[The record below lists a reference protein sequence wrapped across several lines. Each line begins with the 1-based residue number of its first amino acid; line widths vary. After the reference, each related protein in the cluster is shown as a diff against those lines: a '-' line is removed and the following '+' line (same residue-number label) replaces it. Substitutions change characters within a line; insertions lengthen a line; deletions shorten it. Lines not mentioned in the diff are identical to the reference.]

1 MQKTFLRLLFIFGLL
16 LFLPLIR
23 RKPSK
28 EMNEWLIVFF
38 TKGYIS
44 SILDTIVYKKG
55 YIKYPIN
62 LFKFFN
68 ISVLFSYLLYPLAC
82 VYFNQVTKNSN
93 IIGILIK
100 VLFFSVPMT
109 IAEFFLE
116 RKTNLIKYCKGWNS
130 IVSFITLTLT
140 FLLVR
145 GFMAAVRMLN
155 KEVVPV
161 SSPE

>member
-109 IAEFFLE
+109 IAEFLLE

>member
-44 SILDTIVYKKG
+44 SILDTIVYKMG

-93 IIGILIK
+93 MVGILIK
-100 VLFFSVPMT
+100 VLLFSIPMT

-116 RKTNLIKYCKGWNS
+116 KKTNLIKYCKGWNS
-130 IVSFITLTLT
+130 MVSFITLNLT

-145 GFMAAVRMLN
+145 GFMAAVRKLN
-155 KEVVPV
+155 KEVVHV